1 MLAETEREGEE
12 EKRERERKAERKRL
26 ADLRAL
32 AQRED
37 AVWHEIEA
45 LLQKYTAQSYD
56 QAVQLIS
63 KLHEFAALKH
73 NKAAFQ
79 RWLNG
84 IFEYYRTRHSLLERL
99 RAAGLC
105 PARETVHCG

>member
-1 MLAETEREGEE
+1 MKRKSGNDS
-12 EKRERERKAERKRL
+12 EKPNASGWPICGP
-26 ADLRAL
+26 
-32 AQRED
+32 
-37 AVWHEIEA
+37 WHNARTRCGQEIEV
-45 LLQKYTAQSYD
+45 LLQKHTAQSYD

-63 KLHEFAALKH
+63 KLPEFAALKH

-79 RWLNG
+79 TWFNG

-105 PARETVHCG
+105 PARETVHRG